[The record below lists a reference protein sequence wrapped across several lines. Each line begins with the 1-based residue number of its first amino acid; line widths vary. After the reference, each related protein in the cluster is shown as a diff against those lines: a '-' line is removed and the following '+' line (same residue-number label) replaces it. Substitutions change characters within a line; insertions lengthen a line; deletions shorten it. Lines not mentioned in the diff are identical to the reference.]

1 VVAHNWEDSIVRR
14 LRIVKT
20 SSGGLALVALAI
32 AACPGFAAESLTRSS
47 CWTSTVDSG
56 AKRTLCFAG
65 EPRVKMKNHN
75 RTSDD
80 KGWSSCEWTGL
91 YGQSDARVTIAF
103 APRSGKCSNG
113 AASPQ
118 WSASC
123 DFSDDVLACKG
134 ASIVDGKVYAVD
146 LDFK

>member
-1 VVAHNWEDSIVRR
+1 MTPKRILGGVA
-14 LRIVKT
+14 L
-20 SSGGLALVALAI
+20 LALAI
-32 AACPGFAAESLTRSS
+32 AACPPSAVAESLTRSG
-47 CWTSTVDSG
+47 CWSSALDTGARRTMCFVGSG
-56 AKRTLCFAG
+56 
-65 EPRVKMKNHN
+65 RVKMTNRN